1 MLHKQGKS
9 KEIQTC
15 LLVKML
21 IEIHGVLF
29 TEEIYRLDKPSQ
41 SPPKIPH

>member
-15 LLVKML
+15 LIVKML

-29 TEEIYRLDKPSQ
+29 TEEIYRIGQESVFTWK
-41 SPPKIPH
+41 